1 MTQDKNNPWKGLK
14 LPNMA
19 GNKYL
24 LPDPEQPKE
33 EIVQEEGR
41 IINGKY
47 HITQQQNTYG
57 LGLVQL
63 IKECGLDAKT
73 AQPTFTLN
81 DGSKIY
87 RPLTFKE
94 TIQARV
100 NDYESSTPEERLKL
114 FKSWNNT
121 CTGIAY
127 KANGIIK
134 KSTKFKIIPQAK
146 ELILL
151 PQDYNQSTLPV
162 EYDKISGIEL
172 DRTKAKYNKPL
183 TIDEVLNHEGWQTL
197 VQGDNQ
203 LLKTYAEIVFKEK
216 QGQTELMIFRIDT
229 NPTSDYLL
237 ALVLNSLVS
246 NSIAYGNYY
255 LNYVARFV
263 RVSQR

>member
-14 LPNMA
+14 LPNMT

-24 LPDPEQPKE
+24 IPDPEPPK

-73 AQPTFTLN
+73 GQPRFTKP
-81 DGSKIY
+81 DGSLIY

-100 NDYESSTPEERLKL
+100 ESYESSTPEERLKL
-114 FKSWNNT
+114 FNSWNDT

-127 KANGIIK
+127 KAN
-134 KSTKFKIIPQAK
+134 STLFKIIPQSK

-151 PQDYNQSTLPV
+151 PQDYNQPNLPI

-172 DRTKAKYNKPL
+172 DRTKAKYNELL
-183 TIDEVLNHEGWQTL
+183 TIDEVLNHEGWQTI
-197 VQGDNQ
+197 VEEDNQ
-203 LLKTYAEIVFKEK
+203 LLKKYTEIVFKERK
-216 QGQTELMIFRIDT
+216 NATQLMAFWLNT
-229 NPTSDYLL
+229 NTDEDYLR
-237 ALVLNSLVS
+237 ALVLNYLDNNSSANGS
-246 NSIAYGNYY
+246 NLLYIN
-255 LNYVARFV
+255 ARFV
-263 RVSQR
+263 RVSQS

>member
-33 EIVQEEGR
+33 EIVQEESR

-47 HITQQQNTYG
+47 HITQQQSTYG

-63 IKECGLDAKT
+63 IKECVADAKT
-73 AQPTFTLN
+73 AQPTFTLD

-94 TIQARV
+94 TIEARI

-172 DRTKAKYNKPL
+172 DRTKAKYNELL
-183 TIDEVLNHEGWQTL
+183 TIDEVLNHPAWNAAVEN
-197 VQGDNQ
+197 DKS

-216 QGQTELMIFRIDT
+216 QGQTELMGFWLNT
-229 NPTSDYLL
+229 NTDEDYLR
-237 ALVLNSLVS
+237 ALVLYDLDGYSDA
-246 NSIAYGNYY
+246 IGDYG
-255 LNYVARFV
+255 LDDDARFV

>member
-1 MTQDKNNPWKGLK
+1 V
-14 LPNMA
+14 A
-19 GNKYL
+19 
-24 LPDPEQPKE
+24 
-33 EIVQEEGR
+33 
-41 IINGKY
+41 
-47 HITQQQNTYG
+47 
-57 LGLVQL
+57 
-63 IKECGLDAKT
+63 DAKT
-73 AQPTFTLN
+73 AQPTFTLD

-94 TIQARV
+94 TIEARI

-172 DRTKAKYNKPL
+172 DRTKAKYNELL
-183 TIDEVLNHEGWQTL
+183 TIDEVLNHPAWNAAVEN
-197 VQGDNQ
+197 DKS

-216 QGQTELMIFRIDT
+216 QGQTELMRFRIDT
-229 NPTSDYLL
+229 NPTSYYLR
-237 ALVLNSLVS
+237 ALVLDDLDDD
-246 NSIAYGNYY
+246 SITDGYY
-255 LNYVARFV
+255 NLSYDARFV
-263 RVSQR
+263 RVSQS

>member
-33 EIVQEEGR
+33 EIVQEESR

-47 HITQQQNTYG
+47 HITQQQSTYG

-63 IKECGLDAKT
+63 IKECVADAKT
-73 AQPTFTLN
+73 AQPTFTLD

-87 RPLTFKE
+87 RPLTFK
-94 TIQARV
+94 
-100 NDYESSTPEERLKL
+100 
-114 FKSWNNT
+114 
-121 CTGIAY
+121 
-127 KANGIIK
+127 
-134 KSTKFKIIPQAK
+134 IIPQSEK
-146 ELILL
+146 LILL
-151 PQDYNQSTLPV
+151 PQDYNQSTLPI

-216 QGQTELMIFRIDT
+216 QGQTELMGFW
-229 NPTSDYLL
+229 
-237 ALVLNSLVS
+237 LN
-246 NSIAYGNYY
+246 
-255 LNYVARFV
+255 
-263 RVSQR
+263 

>member
-33 EIVQEEGR
+33 EIVQEESR

-47 HITQQQNTYG
+47 HITQQQSTYG

-63 IKECGLDAKT
+63 IKECVADAKT
-73 AQPTFTLN
+73 AQPTFTLD

-94 TIQARV
+94 TIEARI
-100 NDYESSTPEERLKL
+100 NDYESTTDEEERLKL
-114 FKSWNNT
+114 FNNWNDT

-127 KANGIIK
+127 KAN
-134 KSTKFKIIPQAK
+134 STRFKIIPQSEK
-146 ELILL
+146 LILL
-151 PQDYNQSTLPV
+151 PQDYNQSTLPI

-172 DRTKAKYNKPL
+172 DRTKAKYNELL
-183 TIDEVLNHEGWQTL
+183 TIDEVLEHEGWQTL

-203 LLKTYAEIVFKEK
+203 LLKKYAEIVFKEK
-216 QGQTELMIFRIDT
+216 SGQTELMGFWLNT
-229 NPTSDYLL
+229 NTDEDYLR
-237 ALVLNSLVS
+237 ALVLLNLFNNSGANGSSSLS
-246 NSIAYGNYY
+246 NN
-255 LNYVARFV
+255 ARFV